1 MLINLYCFRKIKGKF
16 KGIMTNFKSQNSNQE
31 EKDFTLVEHEGLFD
45 EYLEMGNLCINF
57 LIFLFFLII
66 LIIFK
71 FYNLD
76 F

>member
-1 MLINLYCFRKIKGKF
+1 
-16 KGIMTNFKSQNSNQE
+16 MTNFKSQNSNQE

-45 EYLEMGNLCINF
+45 EYLEMGNLNINF
-57 LIFLFFLII
+57 LIFLLFLTI
-66 LIIFK
+66 LIISK